1 MPKKKSKKSSET
13 IYLKFDYD
21 EAINS
26 KKESLFL
33 QVSLVKIMRIMR
45 KYKKLRKE
53 ELKLKIQLYNNLKK
67 LKASINRINRSF
79 PKVKTPSFL
88 EEDEESEKT
97 KEKKSK
103 GKKQT
108 TKKERTPEISS
119 DLEREL
125 EKIHGKIQELS
136 SKQ

>member
-1 MPKKKSKKSSET
+1 MPKKKSKKTPET

-26 KKESLFL
+26 KKESLFF
-33 QVSLVKIMRIMR
+33 QASLVRVMKIMRE
-45 KYKKLRKE
+45 YKKLRKE

-67 LKASINRINRSF
+67 LKSSINRINKSF

-88 EEDEESEKT
+88 EEDEEPKKT
-97 KEKKSK
+97 K

-108 TKKERTPEISS
+108 TKKETTPKISS

-125 EKIHGKIQELS
+125 QKIQGKIQELS
-136 SKQ
+136 HKQ